1 MTTKLLPPNEPLVSP
16 NGNITTNWWR
26 VLQALTQIQVT
37 FATPKDI
44 AFVADWSSAD
54 EIRVTLT
61 TPVLTITNAGA
72 SDGQRCVLTLMQ
84 DNNGGRLVSF
94 TAETDFGLAGSPIID
109 LSPNARTHIELI
121 FQAPLGLYDA
131 FVLFSTD
138 PHVLVPPTS
147 DPHVVGALWN
157 NAGVPTFSVG

>member
-72 SDGQRCVLTLMQ
+72 SDGQRCVLTLIQ
-84 DNNGGRLVSF
+84 NTPNGGQLVQF
-94 TAETDFGLAGSPIID
+94 TSETDFGDMSP
-109 LSPNARTHIELI
+109 LLTYTA
-121 FQAPLGLYDA
+121 LGLSTLPGKRDHFTLLFNAAMGTYD
-131 FVLFSTD
+131 VIGFSR
-138 PHVLVPPTS
+138 
-147 DPHVVGALWN
+147 G
-157 NAGVPTFSVG
+157 F